1 MSEDHLERIRERA
14 HAIWEQQGR
23 PEGLA
28 EAHWHQ
34 ASAEVSSA
42 RRKKAAAATAMT
54 TTKRGKVP
62 TKERTPA

>member
-1 MSEDHLERIRERA
+1 MTEDHLERIRERA

-28 EAHWHQ
+28 ETHWYQ
-34 ASAEVSSA
+34 ASAEVGSA

-54 TTKRGKVP
+54 STKRGKVP
-62 TKERTPA
+62 AKESTRA